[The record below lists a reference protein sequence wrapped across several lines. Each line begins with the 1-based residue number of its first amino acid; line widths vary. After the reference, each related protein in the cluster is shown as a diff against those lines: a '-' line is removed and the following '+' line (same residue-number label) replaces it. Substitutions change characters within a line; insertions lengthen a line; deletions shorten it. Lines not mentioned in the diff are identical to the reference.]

1 MKKFLAGFAILLSTS
16 FLVNT
21 AFAESDLSSTPKPGE
36 QFDAVAQIIPTDNPS
51 KIEVME
57 IFWYG
62 CIHCYQMDPLLV
74 NWVKKLPADVT
85 FKRMP
90 ALPNASWAP
99 MAKTFYALETLGL
112 SEKLHMPLFDAIH
125 KTKTLNP
132 TDEKAAIA
140 WVTAS
145 SGLDK
150 LKVEQAFKSFTINTN
165 LNRAAQI
172 FRASG
177 ATGVPSLVIDGKYIT
192 SSTMNGGNQQALQT
206 ADYIIGNV
214 RKDKMAKPAKVSAPA
229 DKAAPVVKK

>member
-1 MKKFLAGFAILLSTS
+1 MKTSIIKSLAILMLSLSTAGIS
-16 FLVNT
+16 TL
-21 AFAESDLSSTPKPGE
+21 AMAEAPKIGA
-36 QFDAVAQIIPTDNPS
+36 QFDAVAQPIATDNAT

-62 CIHCYQMDPLLV
+62 CIHCYQMDAPLTA
-74 NWVKKLPADVT
+74 WVKKLPSDVY
-85 FKRMP
+85 FKRLP
-90 ALPNASWAP
+90 GLPNQSWAP
-99 MAKTFYALETLGL
+99 MAKAFYAMETLGVA
-112 SEKLHMPLFDAIH
+112 EKLHTPLFDAVN
-125 KTKTLNP
+125 KSKTLNP

-140 WVTAS
+140 WVTQQ
-145 SGLDK
+145 SGMDK

-192 SSTMNGGNQQALQT
+192 SSTMAGGNEQALKV

-214 RKDKMAKPAKVSAPA
+214 RA
-229 DKAAPVVKK
+229 DKAAVVAKK

>member
-1 MKKFLAGFAILLSTS
+1 MKTSIIKSLAILMLSLS
-16 FLVNT
+16 AASISSL
-21 AFAESDLSSTPKPGE
+21 AMAEAPKIGTE
-36 QFDAVAQIIPTDNPS
+36 FEAVAQPIATDNAA

-62 CIHCYQMDPLLV
+62 CIHCYQMDAPLIA
-74 NWVKKLPADVT
+74 WVKKLPSDVY
-85 FKRMP
+85 FKRVP
-90 ALPNASWAP
+90 GLPNPSWAP
-99 MAKTFYALETLGL
+99 MAKAFYAMETLGVA
-112 SEKLHMPLFDAIH
+112 EKLHTPLFDAIN
-125 KTKTLNP
+125 KSKTLNP

-140 WVTAS
+140 WVTQQ
-145 SGLDK
+145 SGMDK

-192 SSTMNGGNQQALQT
+192 SSTMSGGNEQALKV

-214 RKDKMAKPAKVSAPA
+214 RA
-229 DKAAPVVKK
+229 DKAKIAKK